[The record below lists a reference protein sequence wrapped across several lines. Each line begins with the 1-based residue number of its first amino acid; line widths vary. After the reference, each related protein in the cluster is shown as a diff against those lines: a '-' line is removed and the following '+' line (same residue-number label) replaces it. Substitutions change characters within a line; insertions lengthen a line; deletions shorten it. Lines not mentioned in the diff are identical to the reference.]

1 MKVIF
6 LDIDGV
12 LNSHRSCLA
21 MGGIPSG
28 MKKDAVK
35 FLDPL
40 AISMIR
46 EICKLADAKI
56 VLSSTWRKCRN
67 FREYAEEFKLP
78 IIDCTASWSDKGT
91 QRGYEIEDWLENY
104 IETEITHYAI
114 IDDDSD
120 MLDYQK
126 KYFVHVNGLE
136 GFLYSHAVR
145 LGEILGVN
153 PWDRPRAKIQ

>member
-12 LNSHRSCLA
+12 LNSQRTCLA

-28 MKKDAVK
+28 MKKNAVK

-46 EICKLADAKI
+46 ETCKLADAKI
-56 VLSSTWRKCRN
+56 VLSSTWRKCRD
-67 FREYAEEFKLP
+67 FKEYAKEFNLP
-78 IIDCTASWSDKGT
+78 IIDRTASHSNKGSL
-91 QRGYEIEDWLENY
+91 RGYEIEDWLENHV
-104 IETEITHYAI
+104 EVTHYAI

-145 LGEILGVN
+145 LGEILEVN
-153 PWDRPRAKIQ
+153 PWNRPRAKIQ